1 MSVTNSWEW
10 IAEEVKDFHIGK
22 DLWKSIWKYN
32 YFYVKELYVKL
43 AIENTKCMLGYFC
56 VCVCVLIIF
65 QCGQFLKYLLN
76 FL

>member
-22 DLWKSIWKYN
+22 DLWKSIWKYD

-56 VCVCVLIIF
+56 VCVCVF
-65 QCGQFLKYLLN
+65 
-76 FL
+76 